1 MLDTFNLPD
10 NSSNLKK
17 QIFYNNTNTGTTVW
31 QVWVKPN
38 NAKFVHFVVIGAGG
52 GGGGG
57 ASSTTGTS
65 RRGGGGGGSSS
76 ITTGLFSA
84 NQIPDTL
91 YVQVGA
97 GGTSGIGL
105 TTNSNGGSGEISYVS
120 VAPDSGYTTINI
132 LLQSGTAAATG
143 GASGTNSGTAGVA
156 GTAWTGGI
164 LSDLGLISYYD
175 GQNGGLGQTTQTPI
189 NIGISG
195 ITTGGAPGAGTNGGT
210 WQPGGNITGSG
221 FINTVSGGTVSGGN
235 GSGGYMTSIPS
246 IDSSARQHMLFTGG
260 AGGASSDASSGGVG
274 GNGTFGSGGAGGGAG
289 FTNLGG
295 NAGKGGDGL
304 VIITAW

>member
-10 NSSNLKK
+10 NSSNLRR

-57 ASSTTGTS
+57 LGGGTGTS

-91 YVQVGA
+91 YIQVGA
-97 GGTSGIGL
+97 GGTNGVGL
-105 TTNSNGGSGEISYVS
+105 TTNSNGGSGKISYVS
-120 VAPDSGYTTINI
+120 VLPDSGYTAVNI
-132 LLQSGTAAATG
+132 LLQSGTVAATG
-143 GASGTNSGTAGVA
+143 GASGTNGGTAGVA
-156 GTAWTGGI
+156 GTVWTGGI
-164 LSDLGLISYYD
+164 LSDLGLVAYYP
-175 GQNGGLGQTTQTPI
+175 GQNGGLGQTTPVPVS
-189 NIGISG
+189 IGISG
-195 ITTGGAPGAGTNGGT
+195 ITTGGAAGAGTNGGT
-210 WQPGGNITGSG
+210 FQTGGNITGSG
-221 FINTVSGGTVSGGN
+221 FINTVSGGIVSGGN
-235 GSGGYMTSIPS
+235 ASGGYMTSIPS
-246 IDSSARQHMLFTGG
+246 IDSSARQAMLFTGG
-260 AGGASSDASSGGVG
+260 GGGASSDASSGGNG
-274 GNGTFGSGGAGGGAG
+274 GNGAYGSGGGGGGAG
-289 FTNLGG
+289 LTNLGG
-295 NAGKGGDGL
+295 NGGKGGDGL